1 MGVQCILIYTTLMDL
16 SCRLQEEQAAQLQA
30 QVSVKERFI
39 TTLRRT
45 ITTSGADTNS
55 PLSGQAS

>member
-1 MGVQCILIYTTLMDL
+1 M
-16 SCRLQEEQAAQLQA
+16 QEEQAAQLQA

-45 ITTSGADTNS
+45 ITTGGADTNS
-55 PLSGQAS
+55 PLSG